1 MTLNKKT
8 IILVLFFFLFNNFS
22 FSKINLQIIMKI
34 NDEIITT
41 YDLEKETN
49 YLLALNPTLK
59 EVGEN
64 DLLKLAKRSII
75 KEMVRKSEIL
85 KYKELNLQNP
95 QINNVLNNIIQ
106 NLNFSDLT
114 QFKNYLDNF
123 DISINDIKEKIAI
136 ENEWKN
142 LIYARY
148 FENVKINKDDLKNKI
163 EKISKEKFSLEYNLS
178 EIVFNKKKDI
188 DLEELSKKIL
198 KSIEINGF
206 ENTANLYSITD
217 SSKVGGKIGW
227 VKKNNLSFEIIR
239 VLENLKINSLS
250 SPIKIGNNYL
260 ILKINDMREVAVEF
274 DRQKELDKMIMSET
288 SKQLDK
294 FSNIFYNKVK
304 LNSTISE
311 F

>member
-8 IILVLFFFLFNNFS
+8 IILVLFFFLLNNFS

-64 DLLKLAKRSII
+64 DLLKLAKKSII

-123 DISINDIKEKIAI
+123 NISISDIKEKIAI

-142 LIYARY
+142 LIYSRY
-148 FENVKINKDDLKNKI
+148 SENVKINKDDLKNKI

-188 DLEELSKKIL
+188 DFEELSKKIL

-206 ENTANLYSITD
+206 ENTANLFSITD

-227 VKKNNLSFEIIR
+227 VKKNNLSFEINR
-239 VLENLKINSLS
+239 VLENLEINSLS

-274 DRQKELDKMIMSET
+274 DRQKELDRMIMSET